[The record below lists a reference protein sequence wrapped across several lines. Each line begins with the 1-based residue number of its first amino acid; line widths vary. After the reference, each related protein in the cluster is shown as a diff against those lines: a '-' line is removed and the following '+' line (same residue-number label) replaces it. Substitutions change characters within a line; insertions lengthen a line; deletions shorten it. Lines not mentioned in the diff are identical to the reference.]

1 MHSAA
6 DSFIRWS
13 ENLKAIPAGMLSSLL
28 SLRVFS
34 WVPTRYAGFNY
45 GSSVPGVTVLLLE
58 ELESLKH
65 LQEISVIILTLD
77 SLNKL
82 KSSSKLQSCVRR
94 LVMGL
99 PELSSLIDI
108 SSSSLTTM
116 MKGHFSQNL
125 QDLSIINCSIKDLTC
140 ILYIPRL
147 RFLFAKD
154 CPSLEE
160 IIAIDLHSEPSE
172 ENLSMFLHLN

>member
-1 MHSAA
+1 MGTSGRTAM
-6 DSFIRWS
+6 S
-13 ENLKAIPAGMLSSLL
+13 K

-34 WVPTRYAGFNY
+34 WVPARYAGFNN

-58 ELESLKH
+58 ELESLKW
-65 LQEISVIILTLD
+65 VIILILD

-82 KSSSKLQSCVRR
+82 KSSSKLQSCIRR

-108 SSSSLTTM
+108 SSSNLTTM

-125 QDLSIINCSIKDLTC
+125 QDLSIINCSTKDLTC
-140 ILYIPRL
+140 IVYIPRL

-154 CPSLEE
+154 
-160 IIAIDLHSEPSE
+160 
-172 ENLSMFLHLN
+172 